1 VAAPERVKIN
11 SKRGYGGA
19 YGRLGE
25 PVHGRGQA
33 EVAMIRHMNYYG
45 SFALKKIS
53 FKFVCGI
60 FAFAKAR
67 QRAASDK
74 NNPTKLTGRK

>member
-1 VAAPERVKIN
+1 MVPISAGGVKPVAAPERLKIN

-33 EVAMIRHMNYYG
+33 EVAMILHMHIMG
-45 SFALKKIS
+45 AL
-53 FKFVCGI
+53 
-60 FAFAKAR
+60 
-67 QRAASDK
+67 
-74 NNPTKLTGRK
+74 L